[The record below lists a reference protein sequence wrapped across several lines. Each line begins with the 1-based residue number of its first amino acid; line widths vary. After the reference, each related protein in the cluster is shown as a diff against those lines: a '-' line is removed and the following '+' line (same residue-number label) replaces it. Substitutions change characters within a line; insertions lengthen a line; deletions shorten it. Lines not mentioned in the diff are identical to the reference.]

1 MNIENIKKDILK
13 LDLSKQNLIQTSLN
27 SLVLFKSKYKYT
39 ECIYINVNN
48 HRANIKYDKV
58 FDNKYLN
65 LPIER
70 LLISEVDTN
79 EEMYLIRHIKDIIST
94 MEFI

>member
-13 LDLSKQNLIQTSLN
+13 LDLSKWNLIQTSLN

-48 HRANIKYDKV
+48 LFKQ
-58 FDNKYLN
+58 
-65 LPIER
+65 
-70 LLISEVDTN
+70 
-79 EEMYLIRHIKDIIST
+79 
-94 MEFI
+94 

>member
-13 LDLSKQNLIQTSLN
+13 IDLS
-27 SLVLFKSKYKYT
+27 KSKYKYT
-39 ECIYINVNN
+39 EWIYINVNN